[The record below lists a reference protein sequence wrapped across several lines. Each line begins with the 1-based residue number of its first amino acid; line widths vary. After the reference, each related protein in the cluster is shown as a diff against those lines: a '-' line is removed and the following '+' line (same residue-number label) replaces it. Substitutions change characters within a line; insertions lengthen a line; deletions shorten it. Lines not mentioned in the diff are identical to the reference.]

1 MQRGTGMLIFVLRKA
16 ARAIV
21 TVLLLVTF
29 VFFILRVTGD
39 PAVALVGVDVP
50 LDALEAVRKR
60 LGLDQPLWTQ
70 YAIYLQQLASGDF
83 GRSFVGNRAA
93 WEVVAERL
101 PNTLLL
107 MGVTAIVTLLI
118 GIPLGIVAAL
128 RRDTWVDRVA
138 IGVSVAGLS
147 LPNFVVGVL
156 LILLFGVGL
165 MILPT
170 TGSETA
176 WHLVLP
182 VMTMATGDAAVFAR
196 FSRSAMLEV
205 LSQPYMRTASAKG
218 RLWRDAVIW
227 HALPN
232 AAIPLV
238 TVIGLYMGRIIV
250 GAVVT
255 ENVFAWPG
263 VGSLLVLSV
272 ENRDLAVVQTI
283 VILVGVT
290 MVLTNLTIDVAYRW
304 LDPRTAGQ
312 EGAQ

>member
-1 MQRGTGMLIFVLRKA
+1 MLTFALRKG
-16 ARAIV
+16 ARAAL
-21 TVLLLVTF
+21 TVLLLATF
-29 VFFILRVTGD
+29 VFFILRLTGD
-39 PAVALVGVDVP
+39 PAMALVGLDVP
-50 LDALEAVRKR
+50 PEALEAFRQR
-60 LGLDQPLWTQ
+60 WGLDQPLWKQ
-70 YAIYLQQLASGDF
+70 YTIYLRQLAVGDF
-83 GRSFVGNRAA
+83 GRSFIGDRAA
-93 WEVVAERL
+93 WDVVADRL
-101 PNTLLL
+101 PKTLLL
-107 MGVTAIVTLLI
+107 MSVTAVVTLAL

-128 RRDTWVDRVA
+128 RRDTWIDRVA

-147 LPNFVVGVL
+147 LPNFVVGIL

-165 MILPT
+165 MLLPT

-182 VMTMATGDAAVFAR
+182 VATMATGDAAVFAR
-196 FSRSAMLEV
+196 FSRSAMLDV
-205 LSQPYMRTASAKG
+205 LNQPYMRTASAKG
-218 RLWRDAVIW
+218 RRWGDAVLW

-238 TVIGLYMGRIIV
+238 TVVGLYMGRLIV

-272 ENRDLAVVQTI
+272 ENRDLAVVQTV
-283 VILVGVT
+283 VILVGIT
-290 MVLTNLTIDVAYRW
+290 MVLTNLTIDIAYRW

-312 EGAQ
+312 KEG

>member
-1 MQRGTGMLIFVLRKA
+1 MLTFVLRKA
-16 ARAIV
+16 ARAAF
-21 TVLLLVTF
+21 TVFLLVTF
-29 VFFILRVTGD
+29 VFFVLRLTGD
-39 PAVALVGVDVP
+39 PAAALAGP
-50 LDALEAVRKR
+50 EATLDALEALRKR
-60 LGLDQPLWTQ
+60 WGLDRSLWTQ
-70 YAIYLQQLASGDF
+70 YVVYLQQLAAGDF
-83 GRSFVGNRAA
+83 GRSFIGNRGA
-93 WEVVAERL
+93 WDVVAERL
-101 PNTLLL
+101 PKTLLL
-107 MGVTAIVTLLI
+107 MGVTAVVTLAI

-128 RRDTWVDRVA
+128 RRDTWIDRVA
-138 IGVSVAGLS
+138 IGVSAAGLS
-147 LPNFVVGVL
+147 LPNFVVGIV

-165 MILPT
+165 MLLPT
-170 TGSETA
+170 TGSETV

-182 VMTMATGDAAVFAR
+182 VATMATGDAAVFAR

-205 LSQPYMRTASAKG
+205 LNQPYMRTASAKG
-218 RLWRDAVIW
+218 RLWRDAVVR

-238 TVIGLYMGRIIV
+238 TLLGLYMGRIIV

-290 MVLTNLTIDVAYRW
+290 MVLTNLTIDIAYRW

-312 EGAQ
+312 EGVR

>member
-1 MQRGTGMLIFVLRKA
+1 MLTFVLRKG
-16 ARAIV
+16 ARAAL
-21 TVLLLVTF
+21 TVLLLATF
-29 VFFILRVTGD
+29 VFFILRLTGD
-39 PAVALVGVDVP
+39 PALSLVGLDVP
-50 LDALEAVRKR
+50 PEALEAFRQR
-60 LGLDQPLWTQ
+60 WGLDQPLWKQ
-70 YAIYLQQLASGDF
+70 YAIYLRQLAVGDF
-83 GRSFVGNRAA
+83 GRSFIGDRAA
-93 WEVVAERL
+93 WDVVADRL
-101 PNTLLL
+101 PKTLLL
-107 MGVTAIVTLLI
+107 MSVTAVVTLAL

-128 RRDTWVDRVA
+128 RRDTWIDRVA

-147 LPNFVVGVL
+147 LPNFVVGIL

-165 MILPT
+165 MLLPT
-170 TGSETA
+170 TGSETL

-182 VMTMATGDAAVFAR
+182 VATMATGDAAVFAR

-205 LSQPYMRTASAKG
+205 LNQPYMRTASAKG
-218 RLWRDAVIW
+218 RVWRDAVLW

-238 TVIGLYMGRIIV
+238 TVIGLYMGRLIV

-272 ENRDLAVVQTI
+272 ENRDLAVVQTV
-283 VILVGVT
+283 VILVGIT
-290 MVLTNLTIDVAYRW
+290 MVLTNLTIDIAYRW

-312 EGAQ
+312 EGRA